1 MEGVEGG
8 RRAVLGDGG
17 PAILVVASTLGL
29 RAGGLM
35 LVAGNQELS
44 DAEPARDDQHVRMLA
59 GTAVT
64 GLRRLIARD
73 RA

>member
-1 MEGVEGG
+1 ME
-8 RRAVLGDGG
+8 AA
-17 PAILVVASTLGL
+17 AIFVVASTLGL

-44 DAEPARDDQHVRMLA
+44 DAEPARDDEHIRMLA